1 MKTIEIPEAELNLM
15 KTVIN
20 NLIFMHIRLI
30 SFYQTESDL
39 KRHHRAYLHV
49 RDEAENIIE
58 EDIKEIKEILDTLN
72 GMEEPTEDQ
81 TVILT
86 KNTFDQLKQDL
97 ITLTDTIDNLI
108 NLQKAKTITIP
119 PKTIQKILKQA
130 KEESDTIFRRWDKD
144 YGG

>member
-72 GMEEPTEDQ
+72 GMEEQTEDQ

-86 KNTFDQLKQDL
+86 KQTFDQLKQDL

>member
-49 RDEAENIIE
+49 RDEAEDIIE

-108 NLQKAKTITIP
+108 NLQKAKTIVIP

-130 KEESDTIFRRWDKD
+130 KEESDTIFRRWDKS

>member
-58 EDIKEIKEILDTLN
+58 EDIKEIKEILESLN

-108 NLQKAKTITIP
+108 NLQKAKTIAIP
-119 PKTIQKILKQA
+119 PKTIQKILTQA
-130 KEESDTIFRRWDKD
+130 KEESDTIFRRWDQT

>member
-58 EDIKEIKEILDTLN
+58 EDIKEIKEILNTLN

-108 NLQKAKTITIP
+108 NLQKAKTITVP
-119 PKTIQKILKQA
+119 QKTIQKILTQA
-130 KEESDTIFRRWDKD
+130 KEESDTIFRRWDQT